1 MRTRAHNPPRQNK
14 AIAALGPIRYEI
26 AIFKFRDSPMASHSS
41 PSPAPAKP
49 GSAEDLAAHKATYD
63 GFLAF
68 STAGSLICLFIVV
81 ALVVFRFVDS
91 PFNLL
96 LGFGGMIVGILTSI
110 IALRMGGKWMLPIAI
125 LVLYGLF
132 TAMNVHMS

>member
-1 MRTRAHNPPRQNK
+1 M
-14 AIAALGPIRYEI
+14 AIAGLGPIRYEI
-26 AIFKFRDSPMASHSS
+26 EALKFRDSSMASHSS
-41 PSPAPAKP
+41 PSSAPPKP
-49 GSAEDLAAHKATYD
+49 GTAEDLAAHKATYD

-96 LGFGGMIVGILTSI
+96 LGFGGMFIGILTTI
-110 IALRMGGKWMLPIAI
+110 IALRMGGKWMLPVAI